1 MTIWW
6 AGLPIISQIMLCV
19 AIPSTILLIIQ
30 LVLNFTGGDS
40 DDLPDDVE
48 ITDSIFDV
56 DEVDNMGDFD
66 DIREADLS
74 PESDLSIAGIFT
86 FRGIVAFLASFSWST
101 LAIYSAGVFAPIA
114 LAIGFVIGVAMMV
127 AVAKIVSMLLKL
139 SESGTV
145 KFSDAIGKVGE
156 VYIPIPPARSG
167 DGKVIVNF
175 QGAERECSAQTLSDT
190 AISTGSK
197 VIVSGFSDETLI
209 VEAVN

>member
-1 MTIWW
+1 MSIWW
-6 AGLPIISQIMLCV
+6 SSLPVIYQIMLII
-19 AIPSTILLIIQ
+19 AIPSTLILIIQ
-30 LVLNFTGGDS
+30 LVLNFVGGDS

-48 ITDSIFDV
+48 ITDSIIDA
-56 DEVDNMGDFD
+56 DDVDNMGDLD
-66 DIREADLS
+66 DIRDSDLS
-74 PESDLSIAGIFT
+74 PESDLNIAGIFT
-86 FRGIVAFLASFSWST
+86 FRGIIAFLASFSWST
-101 LAIYSAGVFAPIA
+101 LAIYSAGIFAPLA
-114 LAIGFVIGVAMMV
+114 LVIGFVIGITMMV
-127 AVAKIVSMLLKL
+127 AVAKIVSMLMKL
-139 SESGTV
+139 SENGTV

-190 AISTGSK
+190 GISTGSK